1 VKTKKRP
8 EMPAESGHE
17 EPPPEPPEGLTRKQG
32 DALEALLQGQTAAR
46 AAAAAG
52 VNERTLRRWT
62 KEPAFRAALLEA
74 RREAFGQ
81 AIGLTQRYAS
91 VAAATLVKVMN
102 DASASASAKVTA
114 AVAVLKFGREGIE
127 LDDLAQRVEALESA
141 AAGGAPPPPIALP
154 QRRNGSGDL
163 QAEEDE

>member
-1 VKTKKRP
+1 
-8 EMPAESGHE
+8 MPAESGHE
-17 EPPPEPPEGLTRKQG
+17 EPRPEPPEGLTPRQG

-62 KEPAFRAALLEA
+62 REPVFRAALLEA

-91 VAAATLVKVMN
+91 VAVATLVKIMN

-141 AAGGAPPPPIALP
+141 AAGGAPPATLTP
-154 QRRNGSGDL
+154 RRNGSGDL